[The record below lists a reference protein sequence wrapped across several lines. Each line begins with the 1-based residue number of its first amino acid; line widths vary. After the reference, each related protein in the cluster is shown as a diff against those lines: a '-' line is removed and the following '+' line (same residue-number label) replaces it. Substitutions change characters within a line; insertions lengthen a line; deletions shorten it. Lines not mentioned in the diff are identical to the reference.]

1 MNLSELHRNIADHF
15 NMSELQSLCFDLGI
29 DYENLGGA
37 NKIDK
42 IRELITYLQRRGN
55 LEELVVYCTQLRPNV
70 GWRELADPSP
80 VIQEHKTTNRIT
92 ILFLAADP
100 SDAARLR
107 LGEELREI
115 QVQLQL
121 AKLRDRFTLDERMS
135 VRPADISQALLD
147 VQPQIVHFSGHGT
160 STGAL
165 CFESQTGTI
174 HPIESDA
181 LAALFEQFADQ
192 VKCVLL
198 NACYSETQATAIA
211 KHIEYVI
218 GMNEAI
224 GDKAAIAFAIGFYQ
238 ASGAG
243 RSIEEAYKLGCVQIR
258 LQGIPENL
266 TPVLIKKPQVQA

>member
-1 MNLSELHRNIADHF
+1 MNLAELHRNIADHF
-15 NMSELQSLCFDLGI
+15 NLSELQSLCFDLDI

-55 LEELVVYCTQLRPNV
+55 LDELVVYCTQLRPNV
-70 GWRELADPSP
+70 GWRELTDPSP
-80 VIQEHKTTNRIT
+80 LIQESKGTNVTT

-115 QVQLQL
+115 QSQMQL
-121 AKLRDRFTLDERMS
+121 AKLRDRFTLHERMS
-135 VRPADISQALLD
+135 VRPVDISQALLD
-147 VQPQIVHFSGHGT
+147 VQPQMVHFSGHGT

-165 CFESQTGTI
+165 CFESQSGTL
-174 HPIESDA
+174 HPIEADA

-198 NACYSETQATAIA
+198 NACYSETQAEAIA

-218 GMNEAI
+218 GMNQAI
-224 GDKAAIAFAIGFYQ
+224 GDKAAIAFAVGFYQ

-258 LQGIPENL
+258 LQGIPEYL
-266 TPVLIKKPQVQA
+266 TPVLIKKRAL